1 MKDNKMQIT
10 KNESLSK
17 VDEMFCEL
25 KNNKKLALMPF
36 IMAGDPNIEITS
48 EILLKLQENGADL
61 IELGIPYSDPLADG
75 PVIQVAASRALKSGT
90 SLRKVIKL
98 LESLKGKLKIPIILF
113 SYLNPLLCFGFEK
126 FCEMA
131 SNAGVSGLI
140 VPDLPLEEAYKFS
153 KIVSN
158 HSMDLILL
166 VAPTTPFERMKQ
178 ISNHTKGFTYLVS
191 VTGVTGERSKMENR
205 VENLISK
212 LKDVNSNP
220 IAVGFGIS
228 TSEHVNKVREWG
240 ADGVIIGSAF
250 VKRISSS
257 SEKDVVDN
265 VGEFCKEM
273 RLAADKNKYKG
284 NLLIKRIIYRKL
296 IENVKTNLFLL
307 SLRFFC
313 R

>member
-17 VDEMFCEL
+17 VDKKFCDL

-90 SLRKVIKL
+90 NPRKVITL
-98 LESLKGKLKIPIILF
+98 LESLKGKLNIPIILF
-113 SYLNPLLCFGFEK
+113 SYLNPLLCFGFER

-131 SNAGVSGLI
+131 TDAGVSGLI

-191 VTGVTGERSKMENR
+191 VTGVSGERNKMENR
-205 VENLISK
+205 VENLIAK

-228 TSEHVNKVREWG
+228 TPEHVNKVREWG

-257 SEKDVVDN
+257 SKKDVVDH

-273 RLAADKNKYKG
+273 RLAADQKNKY
-284 NLLIKRIIYRKL
+284 
-296 IENVKTNLFLL
+296 
-307 SLRFFC
+307 
-313 R
+313 

>member
-1 MKDNKMQIT
+1 MKENKMQIT

-17 VDEMFCEL
+17 VDKMFCEL
-25 KNNKKLALMPF
+25 KNKKKFALMPF

-90 SLRKVIKL
+90 TSRKVITL
-98 LESLKGKLKIPIILF
+98 LESLKGKLNIPIILF
-113 SYLNPLLCFGFEK
+113 SYLNPLLCFGFEQ
-126 FCEMA
+126 FCVMA

-140 VPDLPLEEAYKFS
+140 IPDLPLEEAYKFS
-153 KIVSN
+153 KVVST

-191 VTGVTGERSKMENR
+191 VTGVTGERKKMENR
-205 VENLISK
+205 VENLIAK

-228 TSEHVNKVREWG
+228 TPEHVNKVREWG

-257 SEKDVVDN
+257 SEKDVVDH

-273 RLAADKNKYKG
+273 RLAADQKK
-284 NLLIKRIIYRKL
+284 
-296 IENVKTNLFLL
+296 
-307 SLRFFC
+307 
-313 R
+313 

>member
-1 MKDNKMQIT
+1 MKDYKMQIIQ
-10 KNESLSK
+10 NESLSK
-17 VDEMFCEL
+17 VDEKFYEL

-90 SLRKVIKL
+90 SPRKVIKL
-98 LESLKGKLKIPIILF
+98 LESLKGKLNIPIILF
-113 SYLNPLLCFGFEK
+113 SYLNPLLCFDFEK
-126 FCEMA
+126 FCTMA

-158 HSMDLILL
+158 YCMDLILL

-178 ISNHTKGFTYLVS
+178 ISNNTKGFTYLVS
-191 VTGVTGERSKMENR
+191 VTGVTGERNKMENR
-205 VENLISK
+205 VENLIAQ

-228 TSEHVNKVREWG
+228 TPEHVNKVREWG

-250 VKRISSS
+250 VKRISTS
-257 SEKDVVDN
+257 SEKDVVDH

-273 RLAADKNKYKG
+273 RLAADQKK
-284 NLLIKRIIYRKL
+284 
-296 IENVKTNLFLL
+296 
-307 SLRFFC
+307 
-313 R
+313 

>member
-17 VDEMFCEL
+17 VDEKFYEL
-25 KNNKKLALMPF
+25 KNNKKIALMPF
-36 IMAGDPNIEITS
+36 IMAGDPNIEKTS

-75 PVIQVAASRALKSGT
+75 PIIQLSASRALKSGT
-90 SLRKVIKL
+90 TPKKVINL
-98 LESLKGKLKIPIILF
+98 LESLKGELNVPIILF
-113 SYLNPLLCFGFEK
+113 TYLNPLLCFGFEH
-126 FCEMA
+126 FCELA

-140 VPDLPLEEAYKFS
+140 IPDLPLEEAYKFS
-153 KIVSN
+153 RIVSN

-178 ISNHTKGFTYLVS
+178 ISNNTRGFTYLVS
-191 VTGVTGERSKMENR
+191 VTGVTGERNKMENR
-205 VENLISK
+205 VENLIAK
-212 LKDVNSNP
+212 LKNINTNP

-228 TSEHVNKVREWG
+228 TPEHVNKVRDWG

-257 SEKDVVDN
+257 SEKDVVDH

-273 RLAADKNKYKG
+273 RLAADQKNK
-284 NLLIKRIIYRKL
+284 
-296 IENVKTNLFLL
+296 
-307 SLRFFC
+307 
-313 R
+313 

>member
-1 MKDNKMQIT
+1 MNENKMQMT
-10 KNESLSK
+10 KNQALSS
-17 VDEMFCEL
+17 VDEKFYEL
-25 KNNKKLALMPF
+25 KNNKKIALMPF
-36 IMAGDPNIEITS
+36 IMAGDPNIEKTS

-75 PVIQVAASRALKSGT
+75 PIIQLSASRALKSGT
-90 SLRKVIKL
+90 TPKKVINL
-98 LESLKGKLKIPIILF
+98 LESLKGELNIPIILF
-113 SYLNPLLCFGFEK
+113 TYLNPLLCFGFEH
-126 FCEMA
+126 FCELA

-140 VPDLPLEEAYKFS
+140 IPDLPLEEAYKFS

-191 VTGVTGERSKMENR
+191 VTGVTGERNKMENR
-205 VENLISK
+205 VENLIAK

-228 TSEHVNKVREWG
+228 TPEHVNKVREWG

-257 SEKDVVDN
+257 SEKDVVDH

-273 RLAADKNKYKG
+273 RLAADQKK
-284 NLLIKRIIYRKL
+284 
-296 IENVKTNLFLL
+296 
-307 SLRFFC
+307 
-313 R
+313 

>member
-1 MKDNKMQIT
+1 MKDNKMQVT

-75 PVIQVAASRALKSGT
+75 PVIQLAASRALKSGT

-140 VPDLPLEEAYKFS
+140 IPDLPLEEAYKFS

-178 ISNHTKGFTYLVS
+178 ISKHTKGFTYLVS
-191 VTGVTGERSKMENR
+191 VTGVTGERNKMENR
-205 VENLISK
+205 VENLIAK
-212 LKDVNSNP
+212 LKDLNSNP

-228 TSEHVNKVREWG
+228 TPEHVNKVREWG

-257 SEKDVVDN
+257 SEKDVVDHI
-265 VGEFCKEM
+265 GEFCKEM
-273 RLAADKNKYKG
+273 RLAADQKK
-284 NLLIKRIIYRKL
+284 
-296 IENVKTNLFLL
+296 
-307 SLRFFC
+307 
-313 R
+313 

>member
-1 MKDNKMQIT
+1 
-10 KNESLSK
+10 
-17 VDEMFCEL
+17 MFCEL

-61 IELGIPYSDPLADG
+61 IELGVPYSDPLADG
-75 PVIQVAASRALKSGT
+75 PIIQVAASRALKSGT

-98 LESLKGKLKIPIILF
+98 LESLKGKLKNPIILF
-113 SYLNPLLCFGFEK
+113 SYLNPLLCFGFEE

-178 ISNHTKGFTYLVS
+178 ISNQTRGFTYLVS
-191 VTGVTGERSKMENR
+191 VTGVTGERNKMENR
-205 VENLISK
+205 VESLITK
-212 LKDVNSNP
+212 LKEISTNP
-220 IAVGFGIS
+220 VAVGFGIS
-228 TSEHVNKVREWG
+228 SPEHVNRVRRWG

-250 VKRISSS
+250 VKRISNSN
-257 SEKDVVDN
+257 EIEVVN
-265 VGEFCKEM
+265 RIGNFCEEM
-273 RLAADKNKYKG
+273 RKAADQ
-284 NLLIKRIIYRKL
+284 
-296 IENVKTNLFLL
+296 
-307 SLRFFC
+307 
-313 R
+313 